1 MPTPAQLLAIYS
13 NQAQL
18 NNYVIDQV
26 GIVSIYTYAYGATI
40 YDGVVDAS
48 TALKTA
54 ISVMSNGGIIAFPV
68 TVNGSI
74 YLMLDDVTI
83 PENIGLFVPTGARIR
98 MGTGKTL
105 TVNGYIFADRHL
117 IFDGDGS
124 VAGDVKNANVYP
136 AWFGTGTE
144 ALIKVLALIDLS
156 GANESINIDNG
167 KTYTNEL
174 KLLGES
180 IGGASL
186 NVGTNDI
193 ISITNNTKTEK
204 AVLNFAGMILENPE
218 VVPAQDGAIKFES
231 GTLQYY
237 YGGSWNILESPS
249 VISHDDLLDIGVYT
263 HPEIDD
269 FINEFDYYLMKIYY
283 GLERLA

>member
-26 GIVSIYTYAYGATI
+26 GIVSIYTYAYGATV

-68 TVNGSI
+68 TINGSI

-83 PENIGLFVPTGARIR
+83 PENIGLYIPTGARIR

-105 TVNGYIFADRHL
+105 TVNGYIFADRYL

-124 VAGDVKNANVYP
+124 IAGTVKNANVYP

-144 ALIKVLALIDLS
+144 ALIKALALIDLTS
-156 GANESINIDNG
+156 SNDSININNG
-167 KTYTNEL
+167 IIYSNEL
-174 KLLGES
+174 KLLEEA
-180 IGGASL
+180 IGSVSL

-193 ISITNNTKTEK
+193 LTFSNNTKTAK

-237 YGGSWNILESPS
+237 YDGSWNILESPS
-249 VISHDDLLDIGVYT
+249 DISHDSLLDIGEYR
-263 HPEIDD
+263 HPDIDD
-269 FINEFDYYLMKIYY
+269 FINGFDYYLMKFYY